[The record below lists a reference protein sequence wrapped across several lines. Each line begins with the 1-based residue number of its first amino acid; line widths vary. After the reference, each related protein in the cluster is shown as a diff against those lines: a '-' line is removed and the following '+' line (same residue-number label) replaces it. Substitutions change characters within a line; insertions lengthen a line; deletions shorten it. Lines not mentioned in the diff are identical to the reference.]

1 MKISVGYQELLDII
15 SAKTGQKIGL
25 CYVSQDTV
33 RLTKDVKLPLIGTKS
48 IGLNVTVLGFE
59 GQDLKLKAVS
69 GVVSKLMDFIRWPDK
84 EKYIAISNDCITVH
98 LYAIRQMNKVF
109 EHADLKSL
117 SFTPEAVEL
126 ETKIKI

>member
-33 RLTKDVKLPLIGTKS
+33 RLTKDIKLPLIGTKP

-59 GQDLKLKAVS
+59 GQDLKLKTVS
-69 GVVSKLMDFIRWPDK
+69 GLISKLLGLVSWPDK
-84 EKYIAISNDCITVH
+84 DKYIVITNDCITVH
-98 LYAIRQMNKVF
+98 LNAVHQMDKVF
-109 EHADLKSL
+109 EYADLKGL
-117 SFTPEAVEL
+117 SFTPETVEL
-126 ETKIKI
+126 EIGIKI